1 MEVRLTGYAPGDIGR
16 VVALH
21 ADYYAARW
29 GFGRAFEAK
38 VAQELGA
45 FLDGFREGADGFWA
59 ARAKGAAEDA
69 AGDAAGGAAGGALA
83 GSLSIQG
90 RDADATGARLRF
102 FITDPAYQG
111 RGVGA
116 KLMDAAMAF
125 CDRAGVARV
134 WLTTFEGLDPARRL
148 YERHG
153 FRLIETHLGDQWGRE
168 VREQTFER
176 LR

>member
-1 MEVRLTGYAPGDIGR
+1 MEIELTGYAPGDIGR

-45 FLDGFREGADGFWA
+45 FLGGFREGADGFWA
-59 ARAKGAAEDA
+59 ARAEAASQ
-69 AGDAAGGAAGGALA
+69 GALA
-83 GSLSIQG
+83 GSLSIHG
-90 RDADATGARLRF
+90 RDAGKDGARLRF

-111 RGVGA
+111 RGLGA
-116 KLMDAAMAF
+116 KLMDAGMAF
-125 CDRAGVARV
+125 CDRAGFARV
-134 WLTTFEGLDPARRL
+134 WLSTFEGLDPARRL

-153 FRLIETHLGDQWGRE
+153 FRLVETQRGGQWGRE
-168 VREQTFER
+168 IQEQIFER
-176 LR
+176 WR

>member
-1 MEVRLTGYAPGDIGR
+1 MEVQLTGYMPGDIGR

-45 FLDGFREGADGFWA
+45 FLAGFSEGADGFWA
-59 ARAKGAAEDA
+59 ARAAGTAESAAKA
-69 AGDAAGGAAGGALA
+69 ALA
-83 GSLSIQG
+83 GSLSIHG
-90 RDADATGARLRF
+90 RDADASGARLRF

-116 KLMDAAMAF
+116 KLMDAAMTF
-125 CDRAGVARV
+125 CDGAGFARV
-134 WLTTFEGLDPARRL
+134 WLSTFEGLDPARRL

-153 FRLIETHLGDQWGRE
+153 FRLVETQLGDQWGRE

-176 LR
+176 RR

>member
-1 MEVRLTGYAPGDIGR
+1 MEVQLTGYAPGDIGR
-16 VVALH
+16 VIALH

-29 GFGRAFEAK
+29 GFGRDFETK

-45 FLDGFREGADGFWA
+45 FLAGFREGADGFWV
-59 ARAKGAAEDA
+59 ARAE
-69 AGDAAGGAAGGALA
+69 GALA
-83 GSLSIQG
+83 GSLSIHG
-90 RDADATGARLRF
+90 RDAGKNGPRLRF

-116 KLMDAAMAF
+116 KLMDAAMAL
-125 CDRAGVARV
+125 CDRAGFARV
-134 WLTTFEGLDPARRL
+134 WLTTFEGLDSARRL

-153 FRLIETHLGDQWGRE
+153 FHLIETQLGDQWGRE

>member
-1 MEVRLTGYAPGDIGR
+1 MTFGISGYAPGDIGR

-38 VAQELGA
+38 VAEELGA
-45 FLDGFREGADGFWA
+45 FLAGFREGADGFWV
-59 ARAKGAAEDA
+59 ARAEDA
-69 AGDAAGGAAGGALA
+69 IA
-83 GSLSIQG
+83 GSLSIHG
-90 RDADATGARLRF
+90 RGAGKDGARLRF

-116 KLMDAAMAF
+116 KLMDAAMVF
-125 CDRAGVARV
+125 CDRAGFARV
-134 WLTTFEGLDPARRL
+134 WLTTFEGLEPARRL

-153 FRLIETHLGDQWGRE
+153 FGLIETHLGDQWGRE

-176 LR
+176 RR

>member
-1 MEVRLTGYAPGDIGR
+1 MEVQLTGYAPGDIGR

-29 GFGRAFEAK
+29 GFGRAFEDK

-45 FLDGFREGADGFWA
+45 FLADFSAGADGFWA
-59 ARAKGAAEDA
+59 ARLD
-69 AGDAAGGAAGGALA
+69 GALV
-83 GSLSIQG
+83 GSLSIHG
-90 RDADATGARLRF
+90 RDADAKGARLRF
-102 FITDPAYQG
+102 FITDPAHQG
-111 RGVGA
+111 RGLGA
-116 KLMDAAMAF
+116 KLMDAAMTF
-125 CDRAGVARV
+125 CDEAGFARV

-153 FRLIETHLGDQWGRE
+153 FRLVETQLGDQWGSQ
-168 VREQTFER
+168 VQEQTFER

>member
-45 FLDGFREGADGFWA
+45 FLAGFSEGTDGFWA
-59 ARAKGAAEDA
+59 ARAAGAAE
-69 AGDAAGGAAGGALA
+69 GAAEGALA
-83 GSLSIQG
+83 GSLSIHG
-90 RDADATGARLRF
+90 RDADAEGARLRF
-102 FITDPAYQG
+102 FITDPACQG

-116 KLMDAAMAF
+116 KLMDAAMTF
-125 CDRAGVARV
+125 CDRAGFARV
-134 WLTTFEGLDPARRL
+134 WLSTFEGLDPARRL
-148 YERHG
+148 YQRHG
-153 FRLIETHLGDQWGRE
+153 FRLVETHRGGQWGRE

>member
-1 MEVRLTGYAPGDIGR
+1 MEVQLTGYAPGDIGR

-29 GFGRAFEAK
+29 SFGRDFEAK

-45 FLDGFREGADGFWA
+45 FLAGFDAERDGFWA
-59 ARAKGAAEDA
+59 ARLD
-69 AGDAAGGAAGGALA
+69 GALA
-83 GSLSIQG
+83 GSLSIHG
-90 RDADATGARLRF
+90 RDADAGGARLRF

-111 RGVGA
+111 RGLGA
-116 KLMDAAMAF
+116 KLMAAAMTF
-125 CDRAGVARV
+125 CDGAGVARV

-153 FRLIETHLGDQWGRE
+153 FRLVETQRGDQWGRE
-168 VREQTFER
+168 VQEQTFER

>member
-1 MEVRLTGYAPGDIGR
+1 MEVQLTGYAPGDVGR

-45 FLDGFREGADGFWA
+45 FLDGFREGADGFWV
-59 ARAKGAAEDA
+59 ARAED
-69 AGDAAGGAAGGALA
+69 ALA
-83 GSLSIQG
+83 GSLSIHG
-90 RDADATGARLRF
+90 RDAGKDGARLRF

-125 CDRAGVARV
+125 CDRAGFARV

-148 YERHG
+148 YERHE
-153 FRLIETHLGDQWGRE
+153 FRLIETHLGEQWGRE

>member
-1 MEVRLTGYAPGDIGR
+1 MVMEVQLTGYAPGDIGR

-29 GFGRAFEAK
+29 GFGRDFEAK

-45 FLDGFREGADGFWA
+45 FLAGFRERADGFWVV
-59 ARAKGAAEDA
+59 R
-69 AGDAAGGAAGGALA
+69 AGDAAGRALA
-83 GSLSIQG
+83 GSLPIHG
-90 RDADATGARLRF
+90 RDAGKDGARLCF
-102 FITDPAYQG
+102 FITDPAHQG

-116 KLMDAAMAF
+116 KLIDAAMAF
-125 CDRAGVARV
+125 CDRAGFARI
-134 WLTTFEGLDPARRL
+134 WLTTFEGLEPARRL

-153 FRLIETHLGDQWGRE
+153 FRLIETHLGGQWGRE

>member
-1 MEVRLTGYAPGDIGR
+1 MTGYAPGDIGR

-38 VAQELGA
+38 VAEELGV
-45 FLDGFREGADGFWA
+45 FLAGCREGADGFWVV
-59 ARAKGAAEDA
+59 RAEDA
-69 AGDAAGGAAGGALA
+69 AEGALA
-83 GSLSIQG
+83 GSLSIHG
-90 RDADATGARLRF
+90 RDAGNDRDAGKDGARLRF
-102 FITDPAYQG
+102 FITDPVYQG

-125 CDRAGVARV
+125 CDRAGFARV

-148 YERHG
+148 YERHE

>member
-1 MEVRLTGYAPGDIGR
+1 MEAQLTGYAPGDVGR

-45 FLDGFREGADGFWA
+45 FLDGFREGTDGFWV
-59 ARAKGAAEDA
+59 ARAED
-69 AGDAAGGAAGGALA
+69 ALA
-83 GSLSIQG
+83 GSLSIHG
-90 RDADATGARLRF
+90 RDAGKDGARLRF

-125 CDRAGVARV
+125 CDRAGFARV
-134 WLTTFEGLDPARRL
+134 WLSTFEGLDPARRL
-148 YERHG
+148 YERHD

>member
-1 MEVRLTGYAPGDIGR
+1 MEIDLTGYAPGDIGR

-21 ADYYAARW
+21 ADYYAVRW
-29 GFGRAFEAK
+29 DFGRAFEAK

-45 FLDGFREGADGFWA
+45 FLAGFREDADGFWV
-59 ARAKGAAEDA
+59 ARSED
-69 AGDAAGGAAGGALA
+69 GLA
-83 GSLSIQG
+83 GSLSIHG
-90 RDADATGARLRF
+90 RDADADGARLRF

-116 KLMDAAMAF
+116 RLMDAAMTF
-125 CDRAGVARV
+125 CDGAGFARV
-134 WLTTFEGLDPARRL
+134 WLSTFEGLDPARRL

-153 FRLIETHLGDQWGRE
+153 FRLVETQLGDQWGRE

>member
-1 MEVRLTGYAPGDIGR
+1 MEFQLTGYKPGDIGR

-29 GFGRAFEAK
+29 DFGRAFEAK

-59 ARAKGAAEDA
+59 ARAAD
-69 AGDAAGGAAGGALA
+69 GALA

-90 RDADATGARLRF
+90 RDADAEGARLRF
-102 FITDPAYQG
+102 FITDPGHQG
-111 RGVGA
+111 RGLGA
-116 KLMDAAMAF
+116 KLMDAAMTF
-125 CDRAGVARV
+125 CDGAGFARI

-153 FRLIETHLGDQWGRE
+153 FRLIETQRGDQWGRE
-168 VREQTFER
+168 VQEQSFER

>member
-1 MEVRLTGYAPGDIGR
+1 MEIRLTGYMPGDIGR

-29 GFGRAFEAK
+29 DFGRAFEAK

-45 FLDGFREGADGFWA
+45 FLAGFRKGADGFWV
-59 ARAKGAAEDA
+59 ARAEGAAE
-69 AGDAAGGAAGGALA
+69 AGDRLA
-83 GSLSIQG
+83 GSLSIHG
-90 RDADATGARLRF
+90 RDADVHGARLRF

-125 CDRAGVARV
+125 CDGAGFARV
-134 WLTTFEGLDPARRL
+134 WLSTFEGLDPARRL

-153 FRLIETHLGDQWGRE
+153 FRLIETQLGDQWGRE

>member
-16 VVALH
+16 GVALH
-21 ADYYAARW
+21 ADYYADRW
-29 GFGRAFEAK
+29 GFGRAFEAM

-59 ARAKGAAEDA
+59 ARAEGAAE
-69 AGDAAGGAAGGALA
+69 AGRALA
-83 GSLSIQG
+83 GSLSVHG
-90 RDADATGARLRF
+90 RDADANGARLRF

-125 CDRAGVARV
+125 CDRAGFARV
-134 WLTTFEGLDPARRL
+134 WLTTFEGLEPARRL
-148 YERHG
+148 YQRHG

-176 LR
+176 RHGPPAP

>member
-1 MEVRLTGYAPGDIGR
+1 MEIELTGYRPGDIGR

-38 VAQELGA
+38 VAEELGA
-45 FLDGFREGADGFWA
+45 FLAGLDAERDGFWA
-59 ARAKGAAEDA
+59 ARLD
-69 AGDAAGGAAGGALA
+69 GALV
-83 GSLSIQG
+83 GSLSIHG
-90 RDADATGARLRF
+90 RDADANGARLRF

-111 RGVGA
+111 RGLGA
-116 KLMDAAMAF
+116 KLMDAAMTF
-125 CDRAGVARV
+125 CNRAGFARV
-134 WLTTFEGLDPARRL
+134 WLSTFEGLEPARRL

-153 FRLIETHLGDQWGRE
+153 FRLIESQPGDQWGRE
-168 VREQTFER
+168 VQEQTFER

>member
-1 MEVRLTGYAPGDIGR
+1 MAIELTGYAPGDIGR

-45 FLDGFREGADGFWA
+45 FLGGFREGADGFWA
-59 ARAKGAAEDA
+59 ARLDGV
-69 AGDAAGGAAGGALA
+69 LA

-90 RDADATGARLRF
+90 RDADAKGARLRF

-116 KLMDAAMAF
+116 KLMEAAMTF
-125 CDRAGVARV
+125 CDGAGLARV
-134 WLTTFEGLDPARRL
+134 WLSTFEGLDPARRL

-153 FRLIETHLGDQWGRE
+153 FRLIESQRGGQWGRE
-168 VREQTFER
+168 VQEQTFER